1 MSDLVR
7 LFHHQWSLPVLVE
20 LLRGADKR
28 YAALARRLEVSRQTL
43 TDTLAALS
51 SQGLVEGV
59 GGDYALTRKGDRVAE
74 RGEALLSALG
84 GRLANQRKWALPI
97 LHALG
102 RKPQRFGELKASLP
116 GATPRA
122 LSMALKDLVSAGL
135 VDRRVLDRFPPR
147 TEYVLQ
153 QKARTLAPLLDQ
165 IAKT

>member
-28 YAALARRLEVSRQTL
+28 FAALARRLKVSRQTL

-59 GGDYALTRKGDRVAE
+59 EGDYALTRKGEKVADRA
-74 RGEALLSALG
+74 EALVNALG
-84 GRLANQRKWALPI
+84 GKLANQRKWALPI

-102 RKPQRFGELKASLP
+102 RKAQRFG
-116 GATPRA
+116 
-122 LSMALKDLVSAGL
+122 
-135 VDRRVLDRFPPR
+135 
-147 TEYVLQ
+147 
-153 QKARTLAPLLDQ
+153 
-165 IAKT
+165 